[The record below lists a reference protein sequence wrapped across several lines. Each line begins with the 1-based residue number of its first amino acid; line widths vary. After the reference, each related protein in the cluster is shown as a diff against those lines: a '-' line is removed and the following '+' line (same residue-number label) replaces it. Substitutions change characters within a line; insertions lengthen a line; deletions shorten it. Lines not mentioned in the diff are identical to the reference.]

1 MKISIATEDVL
12 TEEIMKKVIFSKGRF
27 EILHRL
33 GKQGCG
39 FLIKKLASFNEI
51 AKSHNVIVLFDLDLK
66 PSFDDYKLELESQLA
81 NKRDSLHI
89 LISVREVE
97 SWILAD
103 RVGLGDY
110 LKISKDKI
118 ERDPDELLDPK
129 EKIINLARGSKRS
142 EIKRGIPP
150 KQGAAAKVGISYN
163 TLLTTFIWDGWDL
176 NRAIDNSPSLRR
188 VSELLDT
195 L

>member
-12 TEEIMKKVIFSKGRF
+12 TEEIMKKVIISKGRF
-27 EILHRL
+27 ELLHRL

-39 FLIKKLASFNEI
+39 FLIKKLTNFNEI

-66 PSFDDYKLELESQLA
+66 PSSDDYKLELESQLA
-81 NKRDSLHI
+81 NKRDTLHI

-110 LKISKDKI
+110 LQISKDKI
-118 ERDPDELLDPK
+118 ERDPDELKDPK

-142 EIKRGIPP
+142 EIKKGIPP

-163 TLLTTFIWDGWDL
+163 TLLTAFIWDSWDI
-176 NRAIDNSPSLRR
+176 NRAIDHSPSLRR